1 MGKRF
6 ASDVAFS
13 PAVKAVQQGLGSRAG
28 YAKMEEGR
36 GWQTRVTPELTEF
49 LAGLDMF
56 YFATASAE
64 GQSYIQ
70 YRGGPPGFL
79 KVLDDRTLAFADF
92 AGNRQYITVGNLSE
106 NPRAFLFLMD
116 YINQRRVKIW
126 GTARVVENDPA
137 LLRQLEDPGYEAS
150 VERAIVLT
158 VEAWD
163 VNCPQHIHQRL
174 PTSHVAEVVERL
186 QRRIAELESKLRGST
201 VEVPIPAAKQSG
213 LRRR

>member
-1 MGKRF
+1 MDKRF

-13 PAVKAVQQGLGSRAG
+13 PAVKIVQEQFNSRSG
-28 YAKMEEGR
+28 YSKMENGR
-36 GWQTRVTPELTEF
+36 GWQTRVTPELTDF

-56 YFATASAE
+56 YFGTAGAE
-64 GQSYIQ
+64 GQPYIQ

-92 AGNRQYITVGNLSE
+92 SGNRQYITVGNLSE

-126 GTARVVENDPA
+126 GTARVVENDAA
-137 LLRQLEDPGYEAS
+137 LLRQLEDPDYEAS

-174 PTSHVAEVVERL
+174 PASHVAEVVERL
-186 QRRIAELESKLRGST
+186 LRRIAELESQLRGST
-201 VEVPIPAAKQSG
+201 VEAPILVAK
-213 LRRR
+213 